1 MSGPA
6 RGSGQVNAW
15 LELVAVLTCVALVL
29 TALRPGL
36 AVSLVILSA
45 SAAFGA

>member
-1 MSGPA
+1 
-6 RGSGQVNAW
+6 
-15 LELVAVLTCVALVL
+15 LALVL